1 MSPDSRV
8 TSSRL
13 SKPACTAHP
22 ECSVSGASTRR
33 NPASRSHSKGSERLP
48 SSMRVHVVGA
58 GPVGLLLTA
67 LLQPMEGFTVHLY
80 EKRREYT
87 RTRMVQLAPYLVADS
102 VESYRADAIDG
113 DSVGAIFDPPELA
126 QGLAFRQS
134 IPADLSALVR
144 SWAAGFCPLRSIE
157 RSISDLIDARGL
169 NPVQRNA
176 AVVTMEDATAMLRP
190 GDILI
195 DSTGSRSL
203 LRDHLVPGAGDVE
216 EGANT
221 LKVRLEYALVITFL
235 YGQPYDCN
243 ESCKYYKNIE
253 NARYKFIPMVH
264 RTHYDGSVSHVTG
277 IVNISAEEYE
287 AMPSRFDGEWLRS
300 NVPSVAE
307 SMDRFIDKI
316 KQETHGEILGDLE
329 ILRIP
334 LDLYRARNAT
344 SRLWRNAGAPDHPFA
359 CSPVFLAGDAAIG
372 SPYFQSISLGFESAM
387 HLAGLIAQSDLP
399 PDDMLGRYELFTYK
413 QWLRVYMRSKMI
425 KHNKDLFESLDD
437 PLALL
442 EKLHIY

>member
-1 MSPDSRV
+1 
-8 TSSRL
+8 
-13 SKPACTAHP
+13 
-22 ECSVSGASTRR
+22 
-33 NPASRSHSKGSERLP
+33 
-48 SSMRVHVVGA
+48 
-58 GPVGLLLTA
+58 VGLLITA
-67 LLQPMEGFTVHLY
+67 LLQSMDGFSVRLY
-80 EKRREYT
+80 EKRRQYT

-113 DSVGAIFDPPELA
+113 DSVEAIFDPPELD

-134 IPADLSALVR
+134 IPPDLCALLE
-144 SWAAGFCPLRSIE
+144 SWVLGFCPLNAIE

-169 NPVQRNA
+169 DGVERTP
-176 AVVTMEDATAMLRP
+176 AVVTAEDAMAMLRP
-190 GDILI
+190 GDVLI

-203 LRDHLVPGAGDVE
+203 LRDHLVPRSGEVDD
-216 EGANT
+216 GANT
-221 LKVRLEYALVITFL
+221 LQVRLEYALVITFL

-243 ESCKYYKNIE
+243 EYCKYYKNIE
-253 NARYKFIPMVH
+253 NPHYKFIPMVH

-277 IVNISAEEYE
+277 IVNISAEDYE
-287 AMPSRFDGEWLRS
+287 AMPSRFDGEWLRG
-300 NVPSVAE
+300 NFPGVAE

-316 KQETHGEILGDLE
+316 KQETQGEI
-329 ILRIP
+329 

-344 SRLWRNAGAPDHPFA
+344 SRQLLTAGPGDHPFA
-359 CSPVFLAGDAAIG
+359 SSPVFLAGDSVIG
-372 SPYFQSISLGFESAM
+372 SPYFQSISLGFECAM
-387 HLAGLIAQSDLP
+387 FLAGLLAQRDLP
-399 PDDMLGRYELFTYK
+399 LRDMLDRYELYIYK

>member
-1 MSPDSRV
+1 
-8 TSSRL
+8 
-13 SKPACTAHP
+13 
-22 ECSVSGASTRR
+22 
-33 NPASRSHSKGSERLP
+33 
-48 SSMRVHVVGA
+48 VHVVGA

-67 LLQPMEGFTVHLY
+67 LLQSMEGLSVHLY

-102 VESYRADAIDG
+102 VESYRADSIDG
-113 DSVGAIFDPPELA
+113 DSVEAIFDPRELE

-134 IPADLSALVR
+134 IPSDLSALMKN
-144 SWAAGFCPLRSIE
+144 WAQGFCPLKSIE
-157 RSISDLIDARGL
+157 SSVSDLIDARGL
-169 NPVQRNA
+169 NGVERTA
-176 AVVTMEDATAMLRP
+176 AVVTADDAMAMLQP
-190 GDILI
+190 GDVVI

-203 LRDHLVPGAGDVE
+203 LRDHLVPGSGQVD

-221 LKVRLEYALVITFL
+221 VTVRLEYALVITFL
-235 YGQPYDCN
+235 YGQSYDCN
-243 ESCKYYKNIE
+243 EYCKYEKNIE
-253 NARYKFIPMVH
+253 NAHYKFIPMVH

-277 IVNISAEEYE
+277 IVNISSEEYE

-300 NVPSVAE
+300 NFPSVAQ

-329 ILRIP
+329 IVRIP

-344 SRLWRNAGAPDHPFA
+344 NRQWLTAGTSDHPFA
-359 CSPVFLAGDAAIG
+359 SSSVFLAGDSAIG
-372 SPYFQSISLGFESAM
+372 SPYFQSISLGFECAM
-387 HLAGLIAQSDLP
+387 YLAGLIAQRDLP
-399 PDDMLGRYELFTYK
+399 LRDMLDRYELYSYK

-442 EKLHIY
+442 DKLHIY

>member
-1 MSPDSRV
+1 
-8 TSSRL
+8 
-13 SKPACTAHP
+13 
-22 ECSVSGASTRR
+22 
-33 NPASRSHSKGSERLP
+33 
-48 SSMRVHVVGA
+48 
-58 GPVGLLLTA
+58 VGLLLTA
-67 LLQPMEGFTVHLY
+67 LLQSMEGFSVRLY

-113 DSVGAIFDPPELA
+113 DSVEAIFDPTELDH
-126 QGLAFRQS
+126 GFAFRRS
-134 IPADLSALVR
+134 IPAELTALLQNWVL
-144 SWAAGFCPLRSIE
+144 GFCPLNSIE
-157 RSISDLIDARGL
+157 RSISDLIDARG
-169 NPVQRNA
+169 PIGVERTA
-176 AVVTMEDATAMLRP
+176 AVVTADDAMAMLQP
-190 GDILI
+190 GDVLI
-195 DSTGSRSL
+195 DSTGSNSL
-203 LRDHLVPGAGDVE
+203 LRDHLVPGSDEVA

-243 ESCKYYKNIE
+243 EYCKYYKNAE
-253 NARYKFIPMVH
+253 NPQYKFIPMVH

-277 IVNISAEEYE
+277 IVNINAEEYE

-300 NVPSVAE
+300 NVPDVAQ

-316 KQETHGEILGDLE
+316 KEETQGEILGDLE
-329 ILRIP
+329 IVRIP

-344 SRLWRNAGAPDHPFA
+344 SRQWLTAGPPDHPFA
-359 CSPVFLAGDAAIG
+359 TSPVFLAGDSAIG
-372 SPYFQSISLGFESAM
+372 SPYFQSISLGFECAM
-387 HLAGLIAQSDLP
+387 FLAGLIAQRDVPLR
-399 PDDMLGRYELFTYK
+399 DALDRYELYIYK

-442 EKLHIY
+442 AKLHIY

>member
-1 MSPDSRV
+1 
-8 TSSRL
+8 
-13 SKPACTAHP
+13 
-22 ECSVSGASTRR
+22 
-33 NPASRSHSKGSERLP
+33 
-48 SSMRVHVVGA
+48 MRVNVVGA

-67 LLQPMEGFTVHLY
+67 LLQSMEGFSVRLY

-87 RTRMVQLAPYLVADS
+87 RTRMVQLAPYVVADS

-113 DSVGAIFDPPELA
+113 DSVEAIFDPLELD

-134 IPADLSALVR
+134 IPSDLSTLLGNWVL
-144 SWAAGFCPLRSIE
+144 GFCPLKSIE
-157 RSISDLIDARGL
+157 QSISELIDARGL
-169 NPVQRNA
+169 NGVERTT
-176 AVVTMEDATAMLRP
+176 AVVTAEDAMAMLEP
-190 GDILI
+190 GDVLI
-195 DSTGSRSL
+195 DATGSSSL
-203 LRDHLVPGAGDVE
+203 LRDHLVPGSGAVD

-243 ESCKYYKNIE
+243 EYCKYYKNIE
-253 NARYKFIPMVH
+253 NAQYKFIPMVH

-277 IVNISAEEYE
+277 IVNITADDYE
-287 AMPSRFDGEWLRS
+287 AMPSRFDGEWLRD
-300 NVPSVAE
+300 NVPGVAQ

-316 KQETHGEILGDLE
+316 KEESHGEILGDLE
-329 ILRIP
+329 IVRIP

-344 SRLWRNAGAPDHPFA
+344 SRQWLTASPDGHPFA
-359 CSPVFLAGDAAIG
+359 SSPVFLAGDSAVG
-372 SPYFQSISLGFESAM
+372 SPYFQSISLGFECAM
-387 HLAGLIAQSDLP
+387 FLAGLIAQRDLQP
-399 PDDMLGRYELFTYK
+399 REMLDRYELYIYK

-442 EKLHIY
+442 DKLHIY